1 MQVKLVTFG
10 LVLGGF
16 VLLWETQME
25 SKKTTGDSHHMVER
39 SSKKGQGPAENV
51 SHLLLSQQWP
61 SAGMATPGTTA
72 GIWVVI

>member
-1 MQVKLVTFG
+1 MVNHAMDLGKMQVKLMKFG

-25 SKKTTGDSHHMVER
+25 SKKIPGHSRHLAGR

-51 SHLLLSQQWP
+51 SHLLLSQQ
-61 SAGMATPGTTA
+61 
-72 GIWVVI
+72 